1 MMALSALRAVTLCAI
16 IQSALAEEPA
26 EPLVEESLPP
36 GPMEVPGLGSLD
48 FLWNHYAMNMPLPD
62 LLQEYRLKYGN
73 LFTIK
78 TGPVRQVWVSGPL
91 ADTILSR
98 PEAAGRPTLS
108 TSPFGEDFLFLVRQP
123 ERAAPIRKEQH
134 VQRAS

>member
-98 PEAAGRPTLS
+98 PEAVGVSRAGPVADMHCSCASWAL
-108 TSPFGEDFLFLVRQP
+108 FGARWFLFG
-123 ERAAPIRKEQH
+123 
-134 VQRAS
+134 SS